1 MSLLTNS
8 AFTAIETGTP
18 VLIAATGE
26 LLEERVGVY
35 NVGIEGVMLMGALGG
50 LAGEEA
56 THNVWL
62 GLTAGI
68 GCGMAMALVF
78 GIAVV
83 VFRANMLIAG
93 LAVAFM
99 GTGLSSQWGNNYT
112 ATIPSHVVPHWNIPG
127 LDRLPYVGHAL
138 FQHLAL
144 VYLAAIFPFIVGFL
158 LYRTRHGMN
167 MRAIGE
173 NPAAVDAAG
182 ISVSFWRMFY
192 ILVAGAFAGL
202 AGAFLTLGV
211 VQSWISGVTSGEG
224 WVAIAIVIFAGW
236 RPLPLIFGAY
246 LFGALGTLGNVA
258 QAQGWSIPSELFS
271 ALPYLGTLAIL
282 FILTWVRAHRR
293 GGGAWP
299 AALGEQF
306 SRA

>member
-1 MSLLTNS
+1 MSLITNT

-18 VLIAATGE
+18 VLLAATGE
-26 LLEERVGVY
+26 LLSERVGVY

-50 LAGEEA
+50 LAGEQA
-56 THNVWL
+56 TNNLEL
-62 GLTAGI
+62 GLLSGV
-68 GCGMAMALVF
+68 GCGMAMALLF

-93 LAVAFM
+93 LAITFM
-99 GTGLSSQWGNNYT
+99 GTGLSSQFGNNYT
-112 ATIPSHVVPHWNIPG
+112 ASIPNHVIPHWNIPG
-127 LDRLPYVGHAL
+127 LQSLPYVGHAL

-144 VYLAAIFPFIVGFL
+144 VYLAVLFPFLAAFL

-173 NPAAVDAAG
+173 NPGAVDAAG

-192 ILVAGAFAGL
+192 ILVAGGFAGL
-202 AGAFLTLGV
+202 AGAFLTLGT
-211 VQSWISGVTSGEG
+211 VQSWIAGVTSGEG
-224 WVAIAIVIFAGW
+224 WIAIAIVILAGW
-236 RPLPLIFGAY
+236 RPLPLILGAY
-246 LFGALGTLGNVA
+246 LFGTLGTLGNVA

-271 ALPYLGTLAIL
+271 ALPYLGTLVIL
-282 FILTWVRAHRR
+282 FILTWIRSVRR